1 MTISCIDVLL
11 GNEIMQGKASYCIVH
26 TVGGSYL
33 LSFALSFVN
42 INVVTLVINCGYYKL
57 VKC

>member
-1 MTISCIDVLL
+1 VTISCIDVLL
-11 GNEIMQGKASYCIVH
+11 SNEIMQGKASYCIVH
-26 TVGGSYL
+26 TVGASYL
-33 LSFALSFVN
+33 LSFVLSFVN